1 MKPRWFLAVGVGLA
15 FFLVIQGATLQAQK
29 IGRPLPLIYSNSIN
43 GEIDPCPT

>member
-1 MKPRWFLAVGVGLA
+1 MKPKWFLAVGVGLV

-29 IGRPLPLIYSNSIN
+29 TGRSLSLIYSNSIN